1 MAAPHRGGARRLSR
15 SGAALRIETDRAI
28 DGAPYPEIGPMKT
41 SCSPVS
47 VRCVDAAA
55 SASMPV
61 GSLSA
66 GPVSTDACTHTRR
79 RRLRRPLAA
88 LVTLVAAAGSGAAAA
103 AGPSPAP
110 DSWALAVPLGGV
122 PLMLGSEC
130 PAFVFRDAFERGTLT
145 QAGGTGSPLLYVTRD
160 GYTIRIDLHTITV
173 TDPQSRNTVQH
184 WGDPHENLNGKHIK
198 DWGGEPEWDGSRRS
212 LLVGGAK
219 ITMHAAGPQGV
230 VLETSIYDG
239 DRNLRMTNTT
249 NTLVHFI
256 HDAAD
261 TAARDAAEYD
271 GETAAFDTDAQALT
285 ARYLNVYNEDPA
297 FQRIEG
303 ERLLGTTGG
312 CANPNQVNDFY
323 DDPRLGHT

>member
-1 MAAPHRGGARRLSR
+1 
-15 SGAALRIETDRAI
+15 
-28 DGAPYPEIGPMKT
+28 MKT

-47 VRCVDAAA
+47 ACRIDAVA
-55 SASMPV
+55 SASLPA
-61 GSLSA
+61 GSPLS
-66 GPVSTDACTHTRR
+66 STCARARR
-79 RRLRRPLAA
+79 RGPRRPFAILVA
-88 LVTLVAAAGSGAAAA
+88 LVAVAGSGAAAA
-103 AGPSPAP
+103 AGQSPAP

-130 PAFVFRDAFERGTLT
+130 PASVFRDAFERGTLT
-145 QAGGTGSPLLYVTRD
+145 QAGGAGSPLLYVTRD
-160 GYTIRIDLHTITV
+160 GYTIRIDQHTNTV
-173 TDPQSRNTVQH
+173 TDPQGRNTVQH

-219 ITMHAAGPQGV
+219 ITMHAAGPHGV
-230 VLETSIYDG
+230 VLETAIYDG
-239 DRNLRMTNTT
+239 DRNLRFANTN
-249 NTLVHFI
+249 NTLGHFI

-271 GETAAFDTDAQALT
+271 GETAAFDTDPQALT
-285 ARYLNVYNEDPA
+285 ARYRHVYNEDPA
-297 FQRIEG
+297 FQRVEG
-303 ERLLGTTGG
+303 ERMLGTTGG